1 MSWTKDLLIVT
12 LNIYINFFELYV
24 QDGVKKMQISDDI
37 IIAEKTNM
45 KQDDDKKNKTNN
57 SSSSSSGGGGGR
69 REEAVD
75 NVGIMVEA
83 AGSAGEKKGNY
94 YSNMPTIRA
103 SSVKAGPADM
113 MGTSSDIETKTTQP
127 VKTTQPDDF
136 IKYKTAR
143 GAALPAYTAVSGAQL
158 NLSDNTG
165 EYAEIFDSYI

>member
-127 VKTTQPDDF
+127 DDF
-136 IKYKTAR
+136 IKYKTTC

>member
-24 QDGVKKMQISDDI
+24 QDGVKKMQISGDI

-57 SSSSSSGGGGGR
+57 SSSSSGGGGGR

-127 VKTTQPDDF
+127 DDF
-136 IKYKTAR
+136 IKYKTTR